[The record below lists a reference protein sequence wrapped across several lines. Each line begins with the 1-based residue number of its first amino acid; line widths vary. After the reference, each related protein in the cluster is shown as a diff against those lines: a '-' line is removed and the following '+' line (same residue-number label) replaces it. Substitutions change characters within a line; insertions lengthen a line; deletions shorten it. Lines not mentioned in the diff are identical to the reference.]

1 MKRGWGILESVSTR
15 MVKSKTQ
22 RTLSEVMKMAV
33 RVGKEA
39 PNFSL
44 TAFHEGAS
52 KQITLTDYR
61 GKWVMLCFYP
71 ADFTCV

>member
-1 MKRGWGILESVSTR
+1 MTVH
-15 MVKSKTQ
+15 
-22 RTLSEVMKMAV
+22 
-33 RVGKEA
+33 VGKEA

-44 TAFHEGAS
+44 QAYHQGTS
-52 KQITLTDYR
+52 KEITLSDYR